1 MTGFYLH
8 VLYNEVIIIKFFL
21 KNMSTMHQKIIAI
34 TILFVKLMLILKS
47 SFHLYHSTKYSQ
59 EACEDSVIPILQV
72 GKQRQADLPEADTN
86 PAQLAWSTGWRC
98 GTQGPVSSA
107 PCPCLVPRSLPGRA
121 APSLGCKV
129 GRERLYHNLSLF
141 PWKPTQSTMLCT
153 LNYGFLSGFLEQ
165 HSPSQL
171 FIPSVV

>member
-1 MTGFYLH
+1 
-8 VLYNEVIIIKFFL
+8 
-21 KNMSTMHQKIIAI
+21 MHQIIAI

-47 SFHLYHSTKYSQ
+47 SFHLYPCTKSSQ
-59 EACEDSVIPILQV
+59 EAREDSVIPILQT
-72 GKQRQADLPEADTN
+72 GRQRQADLPEADTN

-107 PCPCLVPRSLPGRA
+107 PCPCPVPRNLPGRA

-141 PWKPTQSTMLCT
+141 PGSPDNPECFALSTVDSSLAFLYSTSLASFSSPLWPEQILKVQILSSRTCIWKMK
-153 LNYGFLSGFLEQ
+153 
-165 HSPSQL
+165 SPP
-171 FIPSVV
+171 FFM